1 MELERILHVDD
12 DEDIR
17 TIVQIALET
26 VGQFRILQSS
36 DGQSAISSAEEFAP
50 QLLLLDVMMPE
61 MSGQE
66 LRSEI
71 QEIPGMADVPTV
83 FVTAKAEDHFAEELR
98 AQGAIAVITKPFDP
112 MTLADELRAI
122 WTSWLSDAA

>member
-1 MELERILHVDD
+1 MLLERILHVDD

-26 VGQFRILQSS
+26 IGQFELRQCSN
-36 DGQSAISSAEEFAP
+36 GMTAIAEAQVFVP

-66 LRSEI
+66 VRSAIE
-71 QEIPGMADVPTV
+71 EIPGMERVKTV
-83 FVTAKAEDHFAEELR
+83 YVTAKAEDDFAKELR
-98 AQGAIAVITKPFDP
+98 AQGAVAVITKPFDP
-112 MTLADELRAI
+112 MTLADNLRSIWAEAI
-122 WTSWLSDAA
+122 